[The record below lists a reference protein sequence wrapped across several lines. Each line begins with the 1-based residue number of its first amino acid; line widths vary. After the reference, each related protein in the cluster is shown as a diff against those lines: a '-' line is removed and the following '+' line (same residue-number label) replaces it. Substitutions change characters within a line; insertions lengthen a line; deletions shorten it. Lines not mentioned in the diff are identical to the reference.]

1 MEEKKGFSKKL
12 NAFFA
17 GKGFYIVLLLCAV
30 LVGTSF
36 WLVGRGSRADVE
48 RDPVKETNITA
59 SAQETAPPQ
68 GSSTAFKC
76 LAKVDLPLPLW
87 PSTTVKLPFS
97 ICTDTPRSAGGFSS
111 PSGAG

>member
-48 RDPVKETNITA
+48 NAPVKESEITA
-59 SAQETAPPQ
+59 SAEETTPPQ
-68 GSSTAFKC
+68 GSFFHKSCIRGCAATFDEA
-76 LAKVDLPLPLW
+76 
-87 PSTTVKLPFS
+87 
-97 ICTDTPRSAGGFSS
+97 
-111 PSGAG
+111 

>member
-30 LVGTSF
+30 LVGASF

-48 RDPVKETNITA
+48 RDPVK
-59 SAQETAPPQ
+59 
-68 GSSTAFKC
+68 
-76 LAKVDLPLPLW
+76 
-87 PSTTVKLPFS
+87 
-97 ICTDTPRSAGGFSS
+97 
-111 PSGAG
+111 